1 MSNISTTNSVFIVNA
16 LHLAGLVLLYYDHAI
31 TFSCEVKHYW
41 GMPITR
47 GNLLFFLNRYLT
59 VVTSVIFL
67 SIRELVSTSSQCQLY
82 NYVHELALV
91 MAQVIVIAIMFLRT
105 YALYN
110 CSKLVLGVLLTA
122 AGIAFAVMTW
132 SFLGQHAHPV
142 QGKASQVG
150 CQIETSEET
159 AQRIAIAWMAQ
170 LGLDILVF
178 CLTFIRTFRAY
189 SKQTCLNLPSILF
202 RDGILYFAAMAIA
215 NSVNIIALWK
225 FPGPLRA
232 SLTQFVSCVSVVL
245 ASRLCLNMHHIREEH
260 EMTSVLPSIGFKL
273 RDSMQAKS
281 SCAFDSI
288 TDSLETNMD
297 NQYHAADPH
306 EGRGSN
312 GAAGRTEHDWPA
324 FEKWRRGNV

>member
-1 MSNISTTNSVFIVNA
+1 
-16 LHLAGLVLLYYDHAI
+16 
-31 TFSCEVKHYW
+31 
-41 GMPITR
+41 
-47 GNLLFFLNRYLT
+47 
-59 VVTSVIFL
+59 
-67 SIRELVSTSSQCQLY
+67 
-82 NYVHELALV
+82 
-91 MAQVIVIAIMFLRT
+91 
-105 YALYN
+105 
-110 CSKLVLGVLLTA
+110 
-122 AGIAFAVMTW
+122 
-132 SFLGQHAHPV
+132 
-142 QGKASQVG
+142 
-150 CQIETSEET
+150 
-159 AQRIAIAWMAQ
+159 MAQ